1 MDTLPKKLAS
11 YIHDTGLRA
20 LDHLAESTPAPE
32 GSEPDALQTLLG
44 NWRSMTPEQKDA
56 FVSAVSTSVG
66 EVIAA
71 SALLPVGI
79 KVGKKAVKSAK
90 KVLKKSA
97 RTLKKNAKTAK
108 KNEKAAKKA
117 MKSVKKAEK
126 KPKPAKPAPARKKT
140 QRRSAGASRKRRRP
154 VAAGSSSSTP

>member
-20 LDHLAESTPAPE
+20 LDHLAESAPAE
-32 GSEPDALQTLLG
+32 GGEPDALETLLG

-56 FVSAVSTSVG
+56 FVSRVSASVG

-90 KVLKKSA
+90 KVLKKSERA
-97 RTLKKNAKTAK
+97 LKKNAKTAK
-108 KNEKAAKKA
+108 KNDKAVQKA
-117 MKSVKKAEK
+117 LKAEK
-126 KPKPAKPAPARKKT
+126 KTEKKPPKPAAPAKKV
-140 QRRSAGASRKRRRP
+140 QRRRAGASKKRRRP

>member
-20 LDHLAESTPAPE
+20 LDHLAASTSEDAPE
-32 GSEPDALQTLLG
+32 ALQTLLG
-44 NWRSMTPEQKDA
+44 HWRSMTPEQKED
-56 FVSAVSTSVG
+56 FVQRVALSVG

-71 SALLPVGI
+71 SALLPLGV

-97 RTLKKNAKTAK
+97 KTIKKNAKTAK
-108 KNEKAAKKA
+108 KATKKKA
-117 MKSVKKAEK
+117 TKKKA
-126 KPKPAKPAPARKKT
+126 
-140 QRRSAGASRKRRRP
+140 
-154 VAAGSSSSTP
+154 